1 MSDSQQQGKKK
12 RGRKSNNKKVEQV
25 PVKEEVNLNE
35 IFQEKEPEPE
45 EVKRPVSLPKT
56 AEKKATPKI
65 PVVEVDPDKVLR
77 WLARIKVSG
86 NFGQWFSGAN
96 FANHCVKD
104 CFTVDGKELT
114 IEEASQLISPHMYV
128 KAG

>member
-1 MSDSQQQGKKK
+1 MSDSQQRGKK

-25 PVKEEVNLNE
+25 PVKEEISLSDV
-35 IFQEKEPEPE
+35 FQEKEPEPE
-45 EVKRPVSLPKT
+45 RVKRPEPLPK
-56 AEKKATPKI
+56 AVEKKATPKAPI
-65 PVVEVDPDKVLR
+65 VEVDPEKILR

-96 FANHCVKD
+96 FANHCVKE

-114 IEEASQLISPHMYV
+114 IEQASQLISPHTFV